1 MKTQTR
7 RKAEKLK
14 TRGAVPDLVRRYV
27 ELFVIN
33 PEIHARQSSNG
44 DYYYKVE
51 EPVTY
56 GLVRRH
62 LAGEFTLAFYATSP
76 YGERV
81 KWVCLDSDEETGL
94 RQLAGLARKFKD
106 AGMPGLLEASRR
118 GGHLWMFFDRAPTI
132 AVREYFHRLVE
143 EEGLDV
149 EVFPRT
155 EEGLSCMRGPLGL
168 HRKTG
173 RRYPFLDIDTLK
185 PISTHLHGNLEY
197 LTQVERVDVA
207 RLAEGLAR
215 QLRRIDAEHG
225 KDGQRRQYRSGREE
239 IVAIKEGIGDL
250 RQFIGR
256 FVDLDA
262 KGRGSCPF
270 HPPDRRPSF
279 SVQENFWV
287 CFHETKPN
295 GKYRGGDVIDFWMQ
309 YRDVDFPTALEQ
321 LEELAEQ

>member
-1 MKTQTR
+1 MLKTQAR
-7 RKAEKLK
+7 PPADKPE

-33 PEIHARQSSNG
+33 AQIHARQSSNG
-44 DYYYKVE
+44 EYYYKVE

-56 GLVRRH
+56 GLVHQH

-76 YGERV
+76 YGEWV
-81 KWVCLDSDEETGL
+81 KWVCLDSDAEGGL
-94 RQLAGLARKFKD
+94 GQLAALARKLKD
-106 AGMPGLLEASRR
+106 AGIPGLLEASRR

-132 AVREYFHRLVE
+132 AVREYFQRVVG
-143 EEGLDV
+143 EEGL
-149 EVFPRT
+149 EVDIFPRT
-155 EEGLSCMRGPLGL
+155 EEGLSCMRGPLGV
-168 HRKTG
+168 HRKAG
-173 RRYPFLDIDTLK
+173 RRFPFLDIDTLK
-185 PISTHLHGNLEY
+185 PISTRVYGNLEY

-215 QLRRIDAEHG
+215 QLRRIDAEHAQ
-225 KDGQRRQYRSGREE
+225 DGRRRQYRSGREE
-239 IVAIKEGIGDL
+239 IVAVKEGIGDL

-256 FVDLDA
+256 FVKLDA

-270 HPPDRRPSF
+270 HPPDRHPSF

-309 YRDVDFPTALEQ
+309 YRDVDFPTALQQ
-321 LEELAEQ
+321 LEEFA